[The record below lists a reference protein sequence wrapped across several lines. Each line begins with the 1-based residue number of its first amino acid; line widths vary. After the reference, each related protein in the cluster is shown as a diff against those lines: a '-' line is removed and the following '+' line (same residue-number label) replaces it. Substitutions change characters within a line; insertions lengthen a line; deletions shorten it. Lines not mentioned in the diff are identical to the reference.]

1 MRVHASH
8 VPVLPDSYEI
18 VSEYVQ
24 LAWFGSSF
32 TLKSHAYIATSCECI
47 SPFRGL
53 YWPPLATSRNPKTEN
68 RNPNPVLWQRHPSF
82 QSLIEK
88 VASLCD
94 ILMSTGFTNIDV
106 PKWRRQASRNV
117 TMKVDSRRCN
127 HVTLKVT
134 VCQANRACSKIFMNW
149 HFSTNQQ
156 LKHNKNG
163 RSYL

>member
-18 VSEYVQ
+18 VSKYVQ
-24 LAWFGSSF
+24 LAWFGSRF
-32 TLKSHAYIATSCECI
+32 TLKSHAYIGTSCECI
-47 SPFRGL
+47 SALGDCNGH
-53 YWPPLATSRNPKTEN
+53 PLATSRNPKTEN
-68 RNPNPVLWQRHPSF
+68 RNQKTGFWQRHPSF

-106 PKWRRQASRNV
+106 PKWRRKASRNV
-117 TMKVDSRRCN
+117 TMKVGSRRCN

-134 VCQANRACSKIFMNW
+134 VSQANRACSKIFLNW
-149 HFSTNQQ
+149 HFSTNQHSAI
-156 LKHNKNG
+156 KA
-163 RSYL
+163 